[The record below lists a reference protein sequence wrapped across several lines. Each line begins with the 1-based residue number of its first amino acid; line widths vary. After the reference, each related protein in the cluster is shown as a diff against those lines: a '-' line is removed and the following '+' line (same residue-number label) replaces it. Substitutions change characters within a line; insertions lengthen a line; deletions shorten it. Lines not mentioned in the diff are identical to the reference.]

1 MGHPVNHVLIQ
12 LYRSGNDYISE
23 HSDKTIDVDRAS
35 KIINVSLG
43 AQRTMIIRRKKDEKD
58 TLRED
63 QLQGDSSSS
72 TGGPSPRDTE
82 RINLPNNSMFVMG
95 LDTNRAWVH
104 SIRQDNRPN
113 TLKSPEELAFEG
125 QRISLTFR
133 RINTFLSSDQK
144 KIYGQGAT
152 EKTPET
158 AANVINGDKDESE
171 KMILAF
177 SKENRSSNFD
187 WEEHYGK
194 GFDVLHFTVVSHGV
208 EVPTSV

>member
-1 MGHPVNHVLIQ
+1 
-12 LYRSGNDYISE
+12 
-23 HSDKTIDVDRAS
+23 
-35 KIINVSLG
+35 
-43 AQRTMIIRRKKDEKD
+43 MIIRRKKEEKEKD
-58 TLRED
+58 AHND
-63 QLQGDSSSS
+63 DSNL
-72 TGGPSPRDTE
+72 PSGIPPRDTQ
-82 RINLPNNSMFVMG
+82 RINLPNNSMFVLG

-104 SIRQDNRPN
+104 SIRQDLRPP

-133 RINTFLSSDQK
+133 KINTFLSKDQS

-152 EKTPET
+152 GKTPEN
-158 AANVINGDKDESE
+158 AASVINGDKEESD

-177 SKENRSSNFD
+177 SRENRSATFD

-208 EVPTSV
+208 DAPVSA